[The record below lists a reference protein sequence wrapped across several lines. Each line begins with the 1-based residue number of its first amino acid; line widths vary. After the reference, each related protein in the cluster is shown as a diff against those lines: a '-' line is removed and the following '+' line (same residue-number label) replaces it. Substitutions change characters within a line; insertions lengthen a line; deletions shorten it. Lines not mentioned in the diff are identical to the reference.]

1 MKYLI
6 LSHTSLKHPLRD
18 FHFRDFNSTLLEV
31 SSYKTLSGFLNHYLI
46 EAPDYESSRDFLEA
60 LKAHSN
66 HNHIASYI
74 REELSN
80 IFITEVY

>member
-6 LSHTSLKHPLRD
+6 LSHTSTKHPLRD
-18 FHFRDFNSTLLEV
+18 FNFKSFNLTLLEV

-46 EAPDYESSRDFLEA
+46 EAPDYESSSDFLES
-60 LKAHSN
+60 LKA
-66 HNHIASYI
+66 NHIASHI

-80 IFITEVY
+80 IFITEVLYY